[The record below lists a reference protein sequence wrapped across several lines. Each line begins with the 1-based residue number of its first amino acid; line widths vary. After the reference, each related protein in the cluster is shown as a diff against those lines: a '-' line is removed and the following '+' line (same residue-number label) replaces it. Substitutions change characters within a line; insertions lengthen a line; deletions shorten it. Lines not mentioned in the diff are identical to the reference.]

1 MAAVTENDLKRLED
15 LIIALRDENRTG
27 IAALQKDTTE
37 IKESLKGLDKRLSLV
52 ETSIQ
57 KIPDLAEKVGELKNW
72 RQIVVIAVT
81 ALISG
86 AVTWVIRGGSFKP

>member
-1 MAAVTENDLKRLED
+1 MAALAENDLKRLEE

-27 IAALQKDTTE
+27 IAALQKDITE

-72 RQIVVIAVT
+72 RQIVIIAVT
-81 ALISG
+81 ALYKSRILL
-86 AVTWVIRGGSFKP
+86 RN